1 MKLITDLSK
10 YICTN
15 NTDILMAM
23 KRIEELGN
31 KGEKIGRANMFLLVC
46 DEDKKLLGTLTD
58 GDIRRGLINGM
69 DLTSKVQQCMKKKSV
84 VGRMGDE
91 DYNIGLLKKL
101 ILTSTFLP
109 IVDKENR
116 VTNIL
121 INTIINGNLNALI
134 MAGGYGRRLGNL
146 TKNIPKP
153 LIKIAGHPIIEN
165 VISNLENSQN
175 ISNIYISTY
184 YLSDKIEEYVKER
197 KNEINIDIVKEKK
210 PLGTAGSIQLIENK
224 EKKHLLVVNADIKT
238 NLNFSSLIQFHYKR
252 KFDATI
258 AVSKYEVTV
267 PYGVIDYDKD
277 GQFNEIKE
285 KPKLINYI
293 AAGIYILSPDFQ
305 TLTKNKGKIDMPEL
319 LSIGKKA
326 RFNIGLFPLYEK
338 WTDLGSPENLDN
350 EGYK

>member
-1 MKLITDLSK
+1 MKLITNLDQ
-10 YICTN
+10 YICAS
-15 NTDILMAM
+15 NTDILTAM

-31 KGEKIGRANMFLLVC
+31 KGEKIGKANMFLLVC
-46 DEDKKLLGTLTD
+46 DKDKKLLGTLTD
-58 GDIRRGLINGM
+58 GDIRRGIINGM
-69 DLTSKVQQCMKKKSV
+69 DLTSKVKHCMEKKSV
-84 VGRMGDE
+84 VGRMGNK
-91 DYNIGLLKKL
+91 DYNIGLLKKI

-134 MAGGYGRRLGNL
+134 MAGGYGRRLGSL

-153 LIKIAGHPIIEN
+153 LIKIAGYPIIEN
-165 VISNLENSQN
+165 VISNIENSQN
-175 ISNIYISTY
+175 ISKIYISTY

-197 KNEINIDIVKEKK
+197 KNEINIDIIKEKN

-258 AVSKYEVTV
+258 AVSKYEVKV
-267 PYGVIDYDKD
+267 PYGVIDYNKD
-277 GQFNEIKE
+277 GNFNKIKE
-285 KPKLINYI
+285 KPSLINYI

-305 TLTKNKGKIDMPEL
+305 ILTKNKGKVDMPEL
-319 LSIGKKA
+319 LSLGKTA
-326 RFNIGLFPLYEK
+326 GFRIGLFPLYEQ
-338 WTDLGSPENLDN
+338 WTDLGSPENLDE